1 LTYRDKVI
9 YDRADDSLNLGAQEV
24 AEMRKKG
31 DIEEELRRI
40 VEYLEEFETDS
51 ENAGL
56 PEAGWEL
63 ENPGIGVEWPGRER
77 SGRIRHFIA
86 EQARAAIL
94 KVQAS
99 ISSHHARFVS
109 TRIDPYVKYGT
120 APMGL
125 ASEEQLFAD
134 RLAMWL
140 NAWMGYRDG
149 LVAKPLPDEDWK
161 VRMIVANLA
170 VNVLDWTLNPDG
182 KSQLDLEPAVLMS
195 GTGVQDTAPDEET
208 PEMDMPV
215 Q

>member
-1 LTYRDKVI
+1 
-9 YDRADDSLNLGAQEV
+9 
-24 AEMRKKG
+24 MREKG

-40 VEYLEEFETDS
+40 EEYLEEFETDS
-51 ENAGL
+51 EKDGL

-63 ENPGIGVEWPGRER
+63 ENPGIGVEWPGQER

-86 EQARAAIL
+86 EQARAGIL
-94 KVQAS
+94 KVQSS
-99 ISSHHARFVS
+99 ISSHHDRFVS

-120 APMGL
+120 APLGL

-134 RLAMWL
+134 RLELWL

-149 LVAKPLPDEDWK
+149 LIAKPSSDQDWK

-170 VNVLDWTLNPDG
+170 VNVLNWTLNLDG

-195 GTGVQDTAPDEET
+195 GIGVQDTTPDQET
-208 PEMDMPV
+208 PETDVPA